1 MGSTLMKRTSIAL
14 LALLLVGCATTQ
26 PRTITK
32 TEIVEVKV
40 PVVYKLERPERP
52 RFLEGDTVPTYLNK
66 LVRYTEKLEVIIDEH
81 NSKQGN

>member
-1 MGSTLMKRTSIAL
+1 MTSTVMTRTSIVL
-14 LALLLVGCATTQ
+14 LVLLMVGCATK

-52 RFLEGDTVPTYLNK
+52 RFLQNDTVPSYLNK

-81 NSKQGN
+81 NNKQGN

>member
-1 MGSTLMKRTSIAL
+1 MTSTVMTRISVIL
-14 LALLLVGCATTQ
+14 LALLMVGCATK
-26 PRTITK
+26 PRTITT

-52 RFLEGDTVPTYLNK
+52 RFLQDDTVPSYLNK

-81 NSKQGN
+81 NNKQGN